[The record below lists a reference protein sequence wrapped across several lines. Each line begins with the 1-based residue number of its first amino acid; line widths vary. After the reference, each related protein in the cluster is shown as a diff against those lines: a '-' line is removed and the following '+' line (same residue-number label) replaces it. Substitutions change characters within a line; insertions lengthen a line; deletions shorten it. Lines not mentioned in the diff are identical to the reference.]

1 MTAPREAIVS
11 VVIPTH
17 NRVGLVP
24 DTVASVLQE
33 RSVPVDVVVVD
44 DDSSDGTE
52 AWLAAQDDPRLRYL
66 VLRPGRL
73 GSGAR
78 NAGFAE
84 VTAPYVLFLD
94 DDDLLEP
101 GAIPALLRALER
113 HPDAVRSIGASH
125 GMGEGMRLKRL
136 PHPRVPMVRRPWL
149 EELFGWNMPPGVIL
163 WRREVISQL
172 GGWTEGLRR
181 AEDTELNLRAWR
193 HPAALLP
200 RTVLRYRFHLGQMSP
215 VEAWPIDLAAREGF
229 VASLPDDVRP
239 LASRAL
245 RSRELHQDA
254 LEAYL
259 DRDYRR
265 ALRTFRAVTT
275 VTPELGR
282 SPLTG
287 PYLLSYVA
295 KSAAGAALPRR
306 AARRLSEAKRAR
318 RGPVPDSHRNP
329 GAAGR

>member
-1 MTAPREAIVS
+1 MTAAPVVS

-17 NRVGLVP
+17 DRVRMLP

-33 RSVPVDVVVVD
+33 RSVPIEVVVVD

-52 AWLAAQDDPRLRYL
+52 AWLAAQDDPRLRHL

-78 NAGFAE
+78 NAGFATVE
-84 VTAPYVLFLD
+84 APYVLFCD
-94 DDDLLEP
+94 DDDLLER

-113 HPDAVRSIGASH
+113 HPEAARSIGANH
-125 GMGEGMRLKRL
+125 GIGDGMRLKRL
-136 PHPRVPMVRRPWL
+136 PHPRVPLVRRPWL

-163 WRREVISQL
+163 WRSEVVREL

-193 HPAALLP
+193 HPAALIP
-200 RTVLRYRFHLGQMSP
+200 RTVLRYRFHHGQMP
-215 VEAWPIDLAAREGF
+215 PAEAWPIDLAARQGF
-229 VASLPDDVRP
+229 VATLPEAEQGR
-239 LASRAL
+239 ARRAL
-245 RSRELHQDA
+245 RSRELHQEA

-265 ALRTFRAVTT
+265 ALRTFRAVTD

-287 PYLLSYVA
+287 PYLLAYAA
-295 KSAAGAALPRR
+295 KAAAGAALPSSAAHRISTSRR
-306 AARRLSEAKRAR
+306 TR
-318 RGPVPDSHRNP
+318 RGPVPDSHRGVRADP
-329 GAAGR
+329 